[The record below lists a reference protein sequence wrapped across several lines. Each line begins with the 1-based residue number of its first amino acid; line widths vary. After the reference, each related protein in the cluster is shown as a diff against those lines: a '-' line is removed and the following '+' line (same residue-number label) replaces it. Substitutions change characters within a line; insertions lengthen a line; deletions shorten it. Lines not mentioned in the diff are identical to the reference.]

1 MQDKP
6 SPFSPRLAL
15 FLVGAAVLMIGWQF
29 TPWAPKPP
37 PPQPKPAVAS
47 SETQPADAAGA
58 AQPGAGAPSGAAP
71 AAPEVAAA
79 PVVGSLIQDD
89 VERSETLE
97 FGAPGEP
104 GYLRATFT
112 NRGARLL
119 DLRLGNYFVHGGFDA
134 AAQQDPAHWTPL
146 LVSDLPPPV
155 GEGRPPLAGG
165 SLALTTSESSAA
177 LVRTPLDQ
185 ALWTMQVE
193 RDAAGAPLGVLF
205 RHAPGTGVVFEKS
218 VRWKRGTFELE
229 VELALRNEA
238 LGDSG
243 ARLFRFTPAAWMPEA
258 QGNKY
263 YVEPQIVAASRE
275 PDELPELH
283 SATPNGDVR
292 KLEPGSLVAPGRILF
307 AGAHNKYFAVLLR
320 PLDDV
325 SAAAIASV
333 RFERGLGA
341 DVHAPPDAPSAR
353 QYLKP
358 VLDLGLALPG
368 IGKEERRR
376 FALWVGPK
384 QRELFEDDAR
394 PELEP
399 FVLLVDHDLGMF
411 ASIGRLL
418 TATLKFFHGLAGNW
432 GVAVILLTLLVR
444 VLIFPLNRRSQTAM
458 ARHAKKMKRVQP
470 RMDELKKKY
479 EKDPGKLREAQAKL
493 MQEEGLFPPLGGC
506 LPVFLQMPIFFGLF
520 AALRASFDLRQA
532 PFVGWIHDLSLPDQ
546 MFELGWRVPL
556 VFTTLD
562 IRYFNLLPI
571 LMVALW
577 LGQQMTAP
585 KPTDEQALKMQRIL
599 MFMPVLMGVF
609 LYDYAAGLSLYMITS
624 STCAILEQTVIKR
637 IWPIDDT
644 IPDKGKEKKG
654 CAPFAK
660 AMQQAAE
667 QQKRAQQAQAAKRKK

>member
-1 MQDKP
+1 MQP
-6 SPFSPRLAL
+6 NESPFSPRLAL
-15 FLVGAAVLMIGWQF
+15 FLVAAAVVLIGWQF
-29 TPWAPKPP
+29 TPWASKPQ
-37 PPQPKPAVAS
+37 PPQPQRPAVAA
-47 SETQPADAAGA
+47 TDAQA
-58 AQPGAGAPSGAAP
+58 ASAPGAGASSQP
-71 AAPEVAAA
+71 AAPPEPAL
-79 PVVGSLIQDD
+79 PVLGSLIEDAT
-89 VERSETLE
+89 ERTETLE
-97 FGAPGEP
+97 FGAPGQP
-104 GYLRATFT
+104 GYMRATFT

-134 AAQQDPAHWTPL
+134 AAQQQPANWTPL
-146 LVSDLPPPV
+146 LVGELPAPI
-155 GEGRPPLAGG
+155 GSGLAPLAGG

-177 LVRTPLDQ
+177 LVRKPLDQ
-185 ALWTMQVE
+185 VLWTMDVA
-193 RDAAGAPLGVLF
+193 RDAAGAPESVTF
-205 RHAPGTGVVFEKS
+205 RHAPGTGVVFEKV
-218 VRWKRGTFELE
+218 VRWKSGTFELE
-229 VELALRNEA
+229 IELALRNEA
-238 LGDSG
+238 AGSSG

-275 PDELPELH
+275 DDKLPELH
-283 SATPNGDVR
+283 SQTPSGSVND
-292 KLEPGSLVAPGRILF
+292 LEPGSLTAPGRILY

-325 SAAAIASV
+325 SAAAIQTV

-341 DVHAPPDAPSAR
+341 DLHAPSDAPRAK

-358 VLDLGLALPG
+358 VLDVGLALPDAG
-368 IGKEERRR
+368 REERRR

-399 FVLLVDHDLGMF
+399 FALLVDHDLGMF

-418 TATLKFFHGLAGNW
+418 TGTLRFFHGLVGNW

-470 RMDELKKKY
+470 KMDELKQKHA
-479 EKDPGKLREAQAKL
+479 KDPGKLREAQAKL

-556 VFTTLD
+556 LFTTLD
-562 IRYFNLLPI
+562 ITHFNLLPI

-644 IPDKGKEKKG
+644 IPDKAKDKPG
-654 CAPFAK
+654 CALFAK
-660 AMQQAAE
+660 AMERAAE
-667 QQKRAQQAQAAKRKK
+667 QQKRAQASTPKRKK

>member
-1 MQDKP
+1 ME
-6 SPFSPRLAL
+6 
-15 FLVGAAVLMIGWQF
+15 
-29 TPWAPKPP
+29 
-37 PPQPKPAVAS
+37 VAR
-47 SETQPADAAGA
+47 DAAGA
-58 AQPGAGAPSGAAP
+58 AQG
-71 AAPEVAAA
+71 VA
-79 PVVGSLIQDD
+79 
-89 VERSETLE
+89 
-97 FGAPGEP
+97 
-104 GYLRATFT
+104 
-112 NRGARLL
+112 
-119 DLRLGNYFVHGGFDA
+119 
-134 AAQQDPAHWTPL
+134 
-146 LVSDLPPPV
+146 
-155 GEGRPPLAGG
+155 
-165 SLALTTSESSAA
+165 
-177 LVRTPLDQ
+177 
-185 ALWTMQVE
+185 
-193 RDAAGAPLGVLF
+193 F
-205 RHAPGTGVVFEKS
+205 RHAPGTGVVFEKI

-229 VELALRNEA
+229 IELALRNEA
-238 LGDSG
+238 AGESG
-243 ARLFRFTPAAWMPEA
+243 LRLFRFTPAAWMPVA
-258 QGNKY
+258 QGDKY

-275 PDELPELH
+275 DDAPAALY
-283 SATPNGDVR
+283 SATPDSNVHE
-292 KLEPGSLVAPGRILF
+292 LEPGSLAAPGKILY
-307 AGAHNKYFAVLLR
+307 AGVHNKYFAVLLR

-325 SAAAIASV
+325 SAAAIQTV
-333 RFERGLGA
+333 RFERGAGA
-341 DVHAPPDAPSAR
+341 DLQVPSDAPRAR

-358 VLDLGLALPG
+358 VLDVGIALPAAG
-368 IGKEERRR
+368 REERRR

-384 QRELFEDDAR
+384 QRELFEDRAR

-399 FVLLVDHDLGMF
+399 LALLVDTDLGMF
-411 ASIGRLL
+411 ASIGRVL

-470 RMDELKKKY
+470 KMDELKQKHAQ
-479 EKDPGKLREAQAKL
+479 DPGKLREAQAKL

-556 VFTTLD
+556 LFTTLD
-562 IRYFNLLPI
+562 ITHFNLLPI

-577 LGQQMTAP
+577 LGQQLTAP

-644 IPDKGKEKKG
+644 IPDKGKEKPG
-654 CAPFAK
+654 CALFAK
-660 AMQQAAE
+660 AMERAQQQQKLAQQAAS
-667 QQKRAQQAQAAKRKK
+667 AKRRK

>member
-1 MQDKP
+1 MQDKE

-15 FLVGAAVLMIGWQF
+15 FLVFAVVIMIGWQF
-29 TPWAPKPP
+29 TPWAAK
-37 PPQPKPAVAS
+37 PPQPPTPPPA
-47 SETQPADAAGA
+47 TAGA
-58 AQPGAGAPSGAAP
+58 EEPGAASQPGASTAAP
-71 AAPEVAAA
+71 AAPAIPQA
-79 PVVGSLIQDD
+79 PIVGALIEDAS
-89 VERSETLE
+89 ERSETLE
-97 FGAPGEP
+97 FGVPGEP
-104 GYLRATFT
+104 GYMRATFT
-112 NRGARLL
+112 NRGAQLV

-134 AAQQDPAHWTPL
+134 GAQQDPANWTPL
-146 LVSDLPPPV
+146 LVGELPAPIGS
-155 GEGRPPLAGG
+155 GERPLAGG
-165 SLALTTSESSAA
+165 SLALSASDSSAA
-177 LVRTPLDQ
+177 LVRKPLDQ
-185 ALWTMQVE
+185 ALWTMEVQ
-193 RDAAGAPLGVLF
+193 RDATGAPQGVAF
-205 RHAPGTGVVFEKS
+205 RHAPGTGVVFEKH

-229 VELALRNEA
+229 VELVLRNDAAGEA
-238 LGDSG
+238 S
-243 ARLFRFTPAAWMPEA
+243 ARLFHFTPAAWMPEA

-263 YVEPQIVAASRE
+263 YPEPQVVVAARE
-275 PDELPELH
+275 PDELPALH
-283 SATPNGDVR
+283 SATTNSDVH
-292 KLEPGSLVAPGRILF
+292 KLEPGAIAAAGRILY

-325 SAAAIASV
+325 SAGAIQSV

-341 DVHAPPDAPSAR
+341 DVHAPADAPRAR

-358 VLDLGLALPG
+358 VLDLGLALPKQG
-368 IGKEERRR
+368 GEERRR

-384 QRELFEDDAR
+384 QRELFEDHAR

-411 ASIGRLL
+411 ASIGRVL
-418 TATLKFFHGLAGNW
+418 TATLKLFHGLAGNW

-470 RMDELKKKY
+470 KMDELKQKHA
-479 EKDPGKLREAQAKL
+479 KDPGKLREAQAKL

-546 MFELGWRVPL
+546 MFELGWRVPMI
-556 VFTTLD
+556 FTTLD

-599 MFMPVLMGVF
+599 MFMPVLMGLF

-624 STCAILEQTVIKR
+624 STCAILEQTVIKK

-644 IPDKGKEKKG
+644 IPEKGKEKPG
-654 CAPFAK
+654 CALFAK
-660 AMQQAAE
+660 AMQQAAA
-667 QQKRAQQAQAAKRKK
+667 QQKRAQQAQASKRKK